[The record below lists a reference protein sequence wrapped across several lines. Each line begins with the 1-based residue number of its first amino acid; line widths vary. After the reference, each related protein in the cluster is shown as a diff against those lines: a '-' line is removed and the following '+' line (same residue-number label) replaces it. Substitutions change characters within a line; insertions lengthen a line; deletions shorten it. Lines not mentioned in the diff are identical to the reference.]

1 MNCKKELHK
10 INENIFLDAFEEC
23 GHCELPNCCKC
34 KEWNLMR
41 QLAEENNEIMKYNQ
55 QLEEAEREENQE
67 KRLKELESDLID
79 IKSHLIQLNGYIEKI
94 NKALNQLMIKN
105 NLIY

>member
-41 QLAEENNEIMKYNQ
+41 KLTEENNEIIKYNQ

-67 KRLKELESDLID
+67 KRLKELETMNEYLQNELNKVNMKLFSIVQ
-79 IKSHLIQLNGYIEKI
+79 QLN
-94 NKALNQLMIKN
+94 NKALGIK
-105 NLIY
+105 I

>member
-41 QLAEENNEIMKYNQ
+41 KLAEENNEIIKYNQ

-67 KRLKELESDLID
+67 KRLKELEIMNEYLQNELNKTNMKLFSIVQ
-79 IKSHLIQLNGYIEKI
+79 QLN
-94 NKALNQLMIKN
+94 NKALGIK
-105 NLIY
+105 I